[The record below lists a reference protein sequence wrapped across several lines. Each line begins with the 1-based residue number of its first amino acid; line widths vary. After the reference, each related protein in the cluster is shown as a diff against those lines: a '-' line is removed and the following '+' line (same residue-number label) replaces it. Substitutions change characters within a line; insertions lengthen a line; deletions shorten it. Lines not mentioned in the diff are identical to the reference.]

1 MLECAAM
8 LDVVEVRSGLKAL
21 MIKRLWLHGVTADS
35 IMDDES
41 LVDGRFGFDSIDML
55 ELALAIEEEY
65 GVKVDDEHVGRE
77 AFQTINSLA
86 DFVCRAA
93 ARAGSASPSD

>member
-8 LDVVEVRSGLKAL
+8 LDVVEVRSGLKTL
-21 MIKRLWLHGVTADS
+21 MVKRLWLNGVTAES
-35 IMDDES
+35 IADDES

-55 ELALAIEEEY
+55 ELALAIEEHY
-65 GVKVDDEHVGRE
+65 GVKVDDEDVGRE

-86 DFVCRAA
+86 DFVCHAA
-93 ARAGSASPSD
+93 TRTGSTTPGG